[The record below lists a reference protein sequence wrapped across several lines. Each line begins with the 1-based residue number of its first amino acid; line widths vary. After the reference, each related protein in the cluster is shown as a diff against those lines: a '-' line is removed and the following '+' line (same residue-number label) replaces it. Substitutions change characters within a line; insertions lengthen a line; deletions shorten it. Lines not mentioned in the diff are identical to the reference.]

1 MMQTEPVTVPRS
13 CAGAE
18 ESGSRVRRPIGI
30 LVSRFPLITETFIL
44 REIEE
49 LERQG
54 QPVVLIPMIQEH
66 PEVVHEEA
74 RRWEDRAVA
83 TPFMSGAVLR
93 AFGRAWARKPL
104 RMFHIL
110 FWIIRKSLL
119 HPRIL
124 VKSLALFPKSVYL
137 ASLVRRMSIRHLH
150 AHFATHP
157 TTMAFIIA
165 SLTRISFS
173 FTVHAHDIFVDR
185 TLLREK
191 IRAATFIR
199 SISKFNKAFL
209 ENLYPRAGAGKIH
222 VVRVGIEP
230 ERYRTEDDR
239 PSWSGAVRLLCIAA
253 MKPYKGVPFLI
264 EAADILRH
272 EGIEFRL
279 EIIGSGPLMS
289 RVAHSV
295 TAIDL
300 EDRVRLCGT
309 LPQDQV
315 AEKIRDADIF
325 VLPSIIA
332 ADGQM
337 EGIPVALMEAMAAG
351 KPVVSTSISG
361 IPELVEHGSSGLLVD
376 PANPRQLADALRR
389 LIEDG
394 ELRERFAQKGREKVE
409 SDFDLRKVVRE
420 LIVRLDDV
428 NPPVDEINSVP
439 QLDEEVVW
447 GLRRA
452 HVRRDSQVF
461 EMMAADGSV
470 VREIVLKRQVSRPGE
485 SRPAEERANEELD
498 LLRELAPHFTK
509 VQSSGCALGV
519 PEVLGFDR
527 ATATI
532 AMEHAGNLTVE
543 DSIRNAR
550 QHGGTAADH
559 LEQQMIA
566 AGVWLRHFQMF
577 EQSDGTGAAGDVAQE
592 ARQRIEGRAG
602 SKLSGRQR
610 ERLLERIASLE
621 VQLETPPGSAVA
633 HHGDFWPG
641 NVFISKEALRVIDF
655 EGYRLAL
662 PTRDVAWFLLH
673 TGLYLSYRA
682 PRLLEL
688 CQVRFLEGY
697 GQEVDPVELELS
709 RVAAALL
716 LLEKDTSGM
725 PLLQRALRETFLR
738 RELMR

>member
-1 MMQTEPVTVPRS
+1 MESESVTMLQRS
-13 CAGAE
+13 AGADD
-18 ESGSRVRRPIGI
+18 GLRVRRPIGI
-30 LVSRFPLITETFIL
+30 LLSRFPLITETFIL

-54 QPVVLIPMIQEH
+54 QPVVLIPMIQER

-74 RRWEDRAVA
+74 RRWEHRAVT

-93 AFGRAWARKPL
+93 AFGKAWLRKPR
-104 RMFHIL
+104 RMFQIL
-110 FWIIRKSLL
+110 FWIIGKTLL

-124 VKSLALFPKSVYL
+124 AKSLALFPKSVYL
-137 ASLVRRMSIRHLH
+137 ASLVRRMGVVHLH

-165 SLTRISFS
+165 SLTGISFS

-199 SISKFNKAFL
+199 SISRFNKAFL

-230 ERYRTEDDR
+230 ERYRSEDESSPR
-239 PSWSGAVRLLCIAA
+239 SAVVRLLCIAA

-264 EAADILRH
+264 EAADILRQ
-272 EGIEFRL
+272 EGVDFRL

-289 RVAHSV
+289 RVAQSV
-295 TAIDL
+295 TAFDL
-300 EDRVRLCGT
+300 EDRVRLCGV
-309 LPQDQV
+309 LPQDEV

-337 EGIPVALMEAMAAG
+337 EGVPVALMEAMAAG

-361 IPELVEHGSSGLLVD
+361 IPELVEHGTSGLLVD

-409 SDFDLRKVVRE
+409 SEFDLREVVRQ
-420 LIVRLDDV
+420 LLARLDHV
-428 NPPVDEINSVP
+428 NPQVDEITSVP
-439 QLDEEVVW
+439 QLDEDVVW
-447 GLRRA
+447 GMRRA
-452 HVRRDSQVF
+452 HNRRDSQVF
-461 EMMAADGSV
+461 EMMAAGRSG
-470 VREIVLKRQVSRPGE
+470 VREIVLKRQVSRAGE
-485 SRPAEERANEELD
+485 SRSAEERANDELG
-498 LLRELAPHFTK
+498 LLRKLAPHFTTIE
-509 VQSSGCALGV
+509 SSGRDLGV
-519 PEVLGFDR
+519 PDVLGCDR
-527 ATATI
+527 TTATV
-532 AMEHAGNLTVE
+532 AMEHAGNLTLE

-550 QHGGTAADH
+550 RHGGTAADH
-559 LEQQMIA
+559 LEQQMVA
-566 AGVWLRHFQMF
+566 TGVWLRNFQKF
-577 EQSDGTGAAGDVAQE
+577 EQGDGRGAVRDDAQE
-592 ARQRIEGRAG
+592 ARQRLKGRAG
-602 SKLSGRQR
+602 SKLSSRHR
-610 ERLLERIASLE
+610 KKVLERIASLE
-621 VQLETPPGSAVA
+621 VQLETPPRSAVA

-641 NVFISKEALRVIDF
+641 NVFISENALRVIDF

-662 PTRDVAWFLLH
+662 PARDVAWFLLH
-673 TGLYLSYRA
+673 TGLYLSFRA

-688 CQVRFLEGY
+688 CQGRFLEGY
-697 GQEVDPVELELS
+697 GREVDPVELELS
-709 RVAAALL
+709 RIGVALL

-725 PLLQRALRETFLR
+725 PLLQRVLREMYLR

>member
-1 MMQTEPVTVPRS
+1 MDADLAMMRQEP
-13 CAGAE
+13 AGAE
-18 ESGSRVRRPIGI
+18 QGELRARRPVGV

-74 RRWEDRAVA
+74 RRWEDRAVT
-83 TPFMSGAVLR
+83 TPFMSVAVLR
-93 AFGRAWARKPL
+93 AFGRAWLRKPR
-104 RMFHIL
+104 RMFHVL
-110 FWIIRKSLL
+110 FWIIKKTVL

-137 ASLVRRMSIRHLH
+137 ASVVRQMSVRHLH

-165 SLTRISFS
+165 SLTGISFS

-230 ERYRTEDDR
+230 ERYRSDDGSAAR
-239 PSWSGAVRLLCIAA
+239 SGAVKLLCIAA

-272 EGIEFRL
+272 EGVDFRL
-279 EIIGSGPLMS
+279 EIIGSGPLMN
-289 RVAHSV
+289 RVAQSV
-295 TAIDL
+295 TAFDL
-300 EDRVRLCGT
+300 EDRVRLCGV

-337 EGIPVALMEAMAAG
+337 EGVPVALMEAMAAG

-376 PANPRQLADALRR
+376 PANPRQLAEALRQ
-389 LIEDG
+389 LIEDS
-394 ELRERFAQKGREKVE
+394 ELRERFAQKGRERVE
-409 SDFDLRKVVRE
+409 RDFDLRKVVRE
-420 LIVRLDDV
+420 LIERLDHA
-428 NPPVDEINSVP
+428 NPPVDEITSVP
-439 QLDEEVVW
+439 QLDEDVVW
-447 GLRRA
+447 GLRQA
-452 HVRRDSQVF
+452 HIRRDSQIF
-461 EMMAADGSV
+461 EMMAAGRSG
-470 VREIVLKRQVSRPGE
+470 VREIVLKRQVSRAGE
-485 SRPAEERANEELD
+485 SRPAEERANEESS
-498 LLRELAPHFTK
+498 LLRELGPHFVDIAFNGRALGAPH
-509 VQSSGCALGV
+509 
-519 PEVLGFDR
+519 VLGFDR
-527 ATATI
+527 ATATL
-532 AMEHAGNLTVE
+532 AMEHAGNLTLE

-550 QHGGTAADH
+550 RHGGTAVDH
-559 LEQQMIA
+559 LEQQMTA
-566 AGVWLRHFQMF
+566 TGVWLRHFQKF
-577 EQSDGTGAAGDVAQE
+577 EQDDRSGAAGDDVRE
-592 ARQRIEGRAG
+592 ARQRLEGRAG
-602 SKLSGRQR
+602 SQLSGRQR

-621 VQLETPPGSAVA
+621 VQLETTPRSAVA

-641 NVFISKEALRVIDF
+641 NVFISDDALRVIDF

-673 TGLYLSYRA
+673 TGLYLSFRA

-688 CQVRFLEGY
+688 CHGRFLEGY
-697 GQEVDPVELELS
+697 GQEMDSAELELS
-709 RVAAALL
+709 RIAAALL
-716 LLEKDTSGM
+716 MLEKDTSGM
-725 PLLQRALRETFLR
+725 PLLQRVLRGAYLR
-738 RELMR
+738 RELIH